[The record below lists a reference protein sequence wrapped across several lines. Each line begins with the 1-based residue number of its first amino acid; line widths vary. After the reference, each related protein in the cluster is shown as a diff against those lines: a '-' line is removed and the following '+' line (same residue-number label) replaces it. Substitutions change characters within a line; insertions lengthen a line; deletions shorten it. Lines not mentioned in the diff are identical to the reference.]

1 MKNNIQDPLSSLK
14 DIKTIVSIP
23 DYSLYI
29 LIAIISIVLIV
40 LFFIVYKYVTRIRK
54 TKQLSAKQIA
64 FNKLKNLDYKNTKDV
79 VYSFTIEGSLFV
91 NEKNKDIFE
100 QIQKELEEFKYKKD
114 VQKLPNN
121 LQNKIKEYIKGIK
134 NGK

>member
-40 LFFIVYKYVTRIRK
+40 LFFIVYKYVTKINK

-64 FNKLKNLDYKNTKDV
+64 FKKLKNLDYENTKDV

-91 NEKNKDIFE
+91 NDKNKDEFE
-100 QIQKELEEFKYKKD
+100 QIIKELEEFKYKKD
-114 VQKLPNN
+114 VQKLSNN

-134 NGK
+134 NAK

>member
-1 MKNNIQDPLSSLK
+1 MNNNIQNPLSSLK

-29 LIAIISIVLIV
+29 LIAIILVVVIVLV
-40 LFFIVYKYVTRIRK
+40 FIVYKYLTRIRK
-54 TKQLSAKQIA
+54 TKQLSSKQIA
-64 FNKLKNLDYKNTKDV
+64 FNKLKNLDYENTKDV